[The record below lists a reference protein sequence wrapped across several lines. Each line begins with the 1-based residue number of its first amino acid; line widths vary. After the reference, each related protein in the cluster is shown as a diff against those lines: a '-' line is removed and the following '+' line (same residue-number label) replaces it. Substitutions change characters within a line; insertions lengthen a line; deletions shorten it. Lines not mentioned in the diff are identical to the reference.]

1 VGVEDLGVETEIRIG
16 FRFRVPGFNSKLE
29 TRDPKRSK
37 RKPVEQSPTID
48 LSTPARIAAPRIGSG
63 HFVMAA
69 VLLSLGYFL
78 IWPVLLLL
86 INSFNAA
93 SDWFVEPRRWGVD
106 HWVNAFHRPG
116 LLKSLVNSLLVWS
129 LSLAASFPVGV
140 AIAWSLARTKIPC
153 SHTLEFLFWVSYMVP
168 SLPTTIAWITL
179 LDPDVGMI
187 NVGLKNLMGLAQG
200 PFNIF
205 SVPGIVWANL
215 MSHGIS
221 IKVML
226 LTPAFRNMDATLEEA
241 ARVGGAGNLR
251 TLFKVTLPLMVA
263 PMIMVFALQLLRV
276 FQSFETEYLLGL
288 PFGFYVYSTKIYALI
303 RDPVPNYGEA
313 TVLASITLL
322 MIAVIIPLQRWILE
336 RRRYTTITGSF
347 RPGLIDLGKW
357 NYVLFGLIAML
368 LALLTVGPLA
378 ILVLG
383 SFMQRIGYFVLGF
396 TLDHWRLV
404 LTDPVFIKALRTT
417 MVLAG
422 SAAILSPLLFSILAY
437 ILVRTRLP
445 GRGVLDLMVWSSG
458 AIPGILA
465 GLGLLWVFIGT
476 PLLNFLFGTIWALII
491 VVILQGKTTGVN
503 IMKGVFVQVGA
514 DMEEAARVSGAGW
527 MRTYFRIWLPLLMPT
542 LILLAVMNFV
552 GAAGATSSII
562 LLASRDTITLSLM
575 ALELSTT
582 AVSNR
587 EAASIISIFIIAF
600 TVTGALLVRSLGR
613 RFGIQHSI
621 QATAPVPESAAVPA
635 ATPARARSSSTI

>member
-1 VGVEDLGVETEIRIG
+1 
-16 FRFRVPGFNSKLE
+16 
-29 TRDPKRSK
+29 
-37 RKPVEQSPTID
+37 
-48 LSTPARIAAPRIGSG
+48 
-63 HFVMAA
+63 MAA
-69 VLLSLGYFL
+69 VVLSLGYFL

-93 SDWFVEPRRWGVD
+93 SDWFVEPRRWGLN

-129 LSLAASFPVGV
+129 LSVAASFPIGV
-140 AIAWSLARTKIPC
+140 AIAWILARTKIPC

-179 LDPDVGMI
+179 LDPDIGMI
-187 NVGLKNLMGLAQG
+187 NVGLKNLLGLEQG

-215 MSHGIS
+215 MGHGIS

-263 PMIMVFALQLLRV
+263 PMVMVFALQLLRV

-288 PFGFYVYSTKIYALI
+288 PFGFYVYSTKIYALV

-322 MIAVIIPLQRWILE
+322 MIAVIMPLQRWILE

-357 NYVLFGLIAML
+357 NYLLFGLTAVL
-368 LALLTVGPLA
+368 LGLLTVGPLA
-378 ILVLG
+378 ILMLG

-417 MVLAG
+417 FVLAG
-422 SAAILSPLLFSILAY
+422 SAAILSPLLFSVLAY

-445 GRGVLDLMVWSSG
+445 GRGVLDLMIWSSG

-514 DMEEAARVSGAGW
+514 DMEEAARVAGAGW
-527 MRTYFRIWLPLLMPT
+527 TRTYFRIWLPLLMPT

-562 LLASRDTITLSLM
+562 LLASRDTMTLSLM
-575 ALELSTT
+575 ALELSSS
-582 AVSNR
+582 AVNNR
-587 EAASIISIFIIAF
+587 EAASIISIFIVLF
-600 TVTGALLVRSLGR
+600 TVTGALLVRYFGR
-613 RFGIQHSI
+613 RLGVRHDL
-621 QATAPVPESAAVPA
+621 QARDATGGLDSADRGSAA
-635 ATPARARSSSTI
+635 R

>member
-1 VGVEDLGVETEIRIG
+1 M
-16 FRFRVPGFNSKLE
+16 
-29 TRDPKRSK
+29 
-37 RKPVEQSPTID
+37 EQSPTLD
-48 LSTPARIAAPRIGSG
+48 QLRTPTGIAAPRIGKG
-63 HFVMAA
+63 HFIMAA
-69 VLLSLGYFL
+69 VVLSLGYFL

-93 SDWFVEPRRWGVD
+93 SDWFVEPRRWGVN

-129 LSLAASFPVGV
+129 LSVAASFPIGV
-140 AIAWSLARTKIPC
+140 AIAWILARTKIPC

-179 LDPDVGMI
+179 LDPDIGMI
-187 NVGLKNLMGLAQG
+187 NVGLKNLLGLEQG

-215 MSHGIS
+215 MGHGIS

-263 PMIMVFALQLLRV
+263 PMIMVFALQLLRI

-288 PFGFYVYSTKIYALI
+288 PFGFYVYSTKIYALV

-322 MIAVIIPLQRWILE
+322 MIAVIMPLQRWILE

-357 NYVLFGLIAML
+357 NYLLFGLTAVL
-368 LALLTVGPLA
+368 LGLLTVGPLA
-378 ILVLG
+378 ILMLG

-417 MVLAG
+417 FVLAG
-422 SAAILSPLLFSILAY
+422 SAAILSPLLFSVLAY

-445 GRGVLDLMVWSSG
+445 GRGLLDLMIWSSG

-503 IMKGVFVQVGA
+503 IMKGVFLQVGA
-514 DMEEAARVSGAGW
+514 DMEEAARVAGAGW
-527 MRTYFRIWLPLLMPT
+527 TRTYFRIWLPLLMPT

-562 LLASRDTITLSLM
+562 LLASRDTMTLSLM
-575 ALELSTT
+575 ALELSSS
-582 AVSNR
+582 AVNNR
-587 EAASIISIFIIAF
+587 EAASIISIFIVLF
-600 TVTGALLVRSLGR
+600 TVTGALLVRYFGR
-613 RFGIQHSI
+613 RLGVRHDL
-621 QATAPVPESAAVPA
+621 QARDATGGLDSADRGSAA
-635 ATPARARSSSTI
+635 R

>member
-1 VGVEDLGVETEIRIG
+1 
-16 FRFRVPGFNSKLE
+16 
-29 TRDPKRSK
+29 
-37 RKPVEQSPTID
+37 
-48 LSTPARIAAPRIGSG
+48 
-63 HFVMAA
+63 MAA
-69 VLLSLGYFL
+69 VVLSLGYFL

-93 SDWFVEPRRWGVD
+93 SDWFVEPRRWGVN

-129 LSLAASFPVGV
+129 LSVAASFPIGV
-140 AIAWSLARTKIPC
+140 AIAWILARTKIPC

-179 LDPDVGMI
+179 LDPDIGMI
-187 NVGLKNLMGLAQG
+187 NVGLKNLLGLEQG

-215 MSHGIS
+215 MGHGIS

-263 PMIMVFALQLLRV
+263 PMVMVFALQLLRV

-288 PFGFYVYSTKIYALI
+288 PFGFYVYSTKIYALV

-322 MIAVIIPLQRWILE
+322 MIAVIMPLQRWILE

-357 NYVLFGLIAML
+357 NYLLFGLTAVL
-368 LALLTVGPLA
+368 LAFLTVGPLA
-378 ILVLG
+378 ILMLG

-417 MVLAG
+417 LVLAG
-422 SAAILSPLLFSILAY
+422 SAAILSPLLFSVLAY

-445 GRGVLDLMVWSSG
+445 GRGLLDLMIWSSG

-503 IMKGVFVQVGA
+503 IMKGVFLQVGA
-514 DMEEAARVSGAGW
+514 DMEEAARVAGAGW
-527 MRTYFRIWLPLLMPT
+527 TRTYFRIWLPLLMPT

-562 LLASRDTITLSLM
+562 LLASRNTMTLSLM

-587 EAASIISIFIIAF
+587 EAASIISIFIIIF
-600 TVTGALLVRSLGR
+600 TVAGALLVRSLGR
-613 RFGIQHSI
+613 RFGIQHGI
-621 QATAPVPESAAVPA
+621 QAAPPTLAESAQRAAV
-635 ATPARARSSSTI
+635 R